1 MSVQLKVEQI
11 SRKKKGLKLLN
22 CNRLIYLVPLPR
34 FERGACGLGI
44 RRSILLSY
52 RGDPVGK
59 EVYLTRFSAGVNT
72 GQARN
77 PPPTFRW
84 TGFSYF

>member
-1 MSVQLKVEQI
+1 MSSPGRVGHHGDFCAFLKV
-11 SRKKKGLKLLN
+11 
-22 CNRLIYLVPLPR
+22 VPLPR

-72 GQARN
+72 GQA
-77 PPPTFRW
+77 
-84 TGFSYF
+84 